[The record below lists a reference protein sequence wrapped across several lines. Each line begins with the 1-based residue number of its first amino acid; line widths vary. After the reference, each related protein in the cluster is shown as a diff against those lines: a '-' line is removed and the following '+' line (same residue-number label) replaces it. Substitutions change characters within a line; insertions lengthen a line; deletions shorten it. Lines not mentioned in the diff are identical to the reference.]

1 MIYETWCETCRKP
14 KKVETNMMDMW
25 SDLELD
31 NLFKED
37 KTVKNNKNSA
47 TTTKRKHVNVEA
59 NGPYYRYIG
68 ETSRSV
74 FERGCEHYDDL
85 YYGRT
90 RSHMLKHCVL
100 KHPNMDPLSI
110 DFRIKIVSSHKSAFE
125 RQIKEAVLIHNK
137 L

>member
-1 MIYETWCETCRKP
+1 MTLNLTICL
-14 KKVETNMMDMW
+14 KKKKKTEK
-25 SDLELD
+25 SD
-31 NLFKED
+31 
-37 KTVKNNKNSA
+37 KNSA
-47 TTTKRKHVNVEA
+47 HMTKRKHMNVEA

-85 YYGRT
+85 YNGRT

-110 DFRIKIVSSHKSAFE
+110 DFRIKILSSHKSAF
-125 RQIKEAVLIHNK
+125 
-137 L
+137 